1 MWMLS
6 RSRLENG
13 HRSANV
19 GDTRLEPA
27 NVFRST
33 KRLRGRGK
41 AAYRHVSTKG
51 DMTHLEM
58 EQMRK
63 LVRLSI
69 KGDMTHLEMEQ
80 MRKLVRLSIKGDMTH
95 LEMEQMRK
103 LVKTGKKRAESE
115 SMGRFR

>member
-1 MWMLS
+1 MCIRDSFRRYVKDCRFMWMLS
-6 RSRLENG
+6 RSRWENG

-41 AAYRHVSTKG
+41 AAYRHVS
-51 DMTHLEM
+51 
-58 EQMRK
+58 
-63 LVRLSI
+63 I

-80 MRKLVRLSIKGDMTH
+80 MRKLVRLTDWKEKGGI
-95 LEMEQMRK
+95 RK
-103 LVKTGKKRAESE
+103 YGEIQIVINWILTSCQPHRVTTG
-115 SMGRFR
+115 